1 MKRRDIY
8 GSVVKKE
15 WQDINIH
22 DDFELNELEDEE
34 DITIY
39 DIDNVLG
46 YTVDIFKVGFPFLF
60 LVALFLGLIY
70 IAGILL

>member
-8 GSVVKKE
+8 GSAVKKE

-34 DITIY
+34 QITIY
-39 DIDNVLG
+39 DVDNVLG

-70 IAGILL
+70 IAAILV